1 LIKILLIKLLILSLK
16 EKYIENII
24 VNFWKNKLKIFN
36 KNKIKYNLY
45 YISLINFDNIIK
57 LNIVEIDINIKINIL
72 NTAKSFLFL
81 FISIDSI
88 KILLIL

>member
-1 LIKILLIKLLILSLK
+1 MIKILLIKLLILSLK